1 MLPGTDWRAPPELR
15 SARTLRDTRF
25 RFARTQPA
33 RRIGQEVGGRWFSGN
48 GPPTNGACGQGR
60 KGRARHMRY
69 RSTSG
74 KAPLT
79 SLRGAVLRG
88 LAPDGGL
95 YMPVEIARH
104 SPEELEEFRRLP
116 FTEVC
121 FRVVR
126 PFATPDVPEEMLW
139 QIVAES
145 INFPVK
151 LVSLSPG
158 LHILELFH
166 GPTLAFKDFG
176 ARFMARLM
184 GYFVRGESRPLT
196 VLVATSGDT
205 GSAVAHGFLGVR
217 GIRVVI
223 LYPSKRISEAQEK
236 QFTTLGENIT
246 ALEVA
251 GSFDDC
257 QRLVKQAFTDAELNK
272 RTFLTSANSINI
284 GRLLPQMFYHVAAY
298 RQMPVAS
305 VPLVVSV
312 PSGNL
317 GNLTAGIFAK
327 RIGLPVVMFVAATN
341 ANDVVPEY
349 LSSGEFHP
357 RPATQTLSNA
367 MDVGNPNNFPR
378 LLDLCRGRLELVR
391 REIWGHAATDDE
403 TLQEMKSIHDRFG
416 YIADPHTAVGVLGW
430 EAYKRANCEPA
441 QGLVLATAHPA
452 KFADVVMRAIG
463 TAPPLPDRLVACL
476 KREKLSLPMT
486 NAYDDFKQF
495 LDANKG

>member
-1 MLPGTDWRAPPELR
+1 
-15 SARTLRDTRF
+15 
-25 RFARTQPA
+25 
-33 RRIGQEVGGRWFSGN
+33 V
-48 GPPTNGACGQGR
+48 
-60 KGRARHMRY
+60 RY
-69 RSTSG
+69 RSTNR

-95 YMPVEIARH
+95 YMPAEIARH
-104 SPEELEEFRRLP
+104 SPEELEEFRSLP

-126 PFATPDVPEEMLW
+126 PFATPDVPEEVLW
-139 QIVAES
+139 QIVSEAV
-145 INFPVK
+145 NFPVK

-176 ARFMARLM
+176 ARFMARLL
-184 GYFVRGESRPLT
+184 GYFVRSESRPLT

-205 GSAVAHGFLGVR
+205 GSAVAHGFLGVP

-251 GSFDDC
+251 GAFDDC
-257 QRLVKQAFTDAELNK
+257 QRLVKQAFADESLDK
-272 RTFLTSANSINI
+272 RAFLTSANSINV

-298 RQMPVAS
+298 RQLPVAS
-305 VPLVVSV
+305 TPLVVAV
-312 PSGNL
+312 PSGNF

-327 RIGLPVVMFVAATN
+327 RIGLPVARFVAATN
-341 ANDVVPEY
+341 INDVVPQY
-349 LSSGEFHP
+349 LRTGDFHP
-357 RPATQTLSNA
+357 RPAQATFSNA

-378 LLDLCRGRLELVR
+378 LLDLCRGKLEVVQK
-391 REIWGHAATDDE
+391 EIWGHAATDEE
-403 TLQEMKSIHDRFG
+403 TLLAMKSVWERYR
-416 YIADPHTAVGVLGW
+416 YISDPHTAVGLIAW
-430 EAYKRANCEPA
+430 EAYKREHPEPS
-441 QGLVLATAHPA
+441 QGLVLATAHAA
-452 KFADVVMRAIG
+452 KFADVVVRAIG
-463 TAPPLPDRLVACL
+463 SAPPLPDRLAAYL
-476 KREKLSLPMT
+476 QRPKLSVPMSSC
-486 NAYDDFKQF
+486 YDDFKQF
-495 LDANKG
+495 LLSH

>member
-1 MLPGTDWRAPPELR
+1 L
-15 SARTLRDTRF
+15 
-25 RFARTQPA
+25 
-33 RRIGQEVGGRWFSGN
+33 
-48 GPPTNGACGQGR
+48 
-60 KGRARHMRY
+60 RY
-69 RSTSG
+69 RSTSR

-104 SPEELEEFRRLP
+104 SAEELEEFRGLP

-121 FRVVR
+121 FRVAR
-126 PFATPDVPEEMLW
+126 PFATPDVPEEVLW
-139 QIVAES
+139 QVVSEA
-145 INFPVK
+145 INFPVN

-184 GYFVRGESRPLT
+184 GYFVRGETRPLT

-205 GSAVAHGFLGVR
+205 GSAVAHGFLRVP

-251 GSFDDC
+251 GTFDDC
-257 QRLVKQAFTDAELNK
+257 QRLVKQAFSDAELNK
-272 RTFLTSANSINI
+272 HAWLTSANSINI

-298 RQMPVAS
+298 RQLPVAS
-305 VPLVVSV
+305 VPLIVSV
-312 PSGNL
+312 PSGNF

-327 RIGLPVVMFVAATN
+327 RIGLPVAKYVASTN

-349 LSSGEFHP
+349 LRSGEFRP
-357 RPATQTLSNA
+357 RPATATFSNA

-378 LLDLCRGRLELVR
+378 LLDLCRNRLEYVQK
-391 REIWGHAATDDE
+391 EIWGHGATDEE
-403 TLQEMKSIHDRFG
+403 TLAAMKMLHEKFG

-430 EAYKRANCEPA
+430 EAYKREHPEPA

-452 KFADVVMRAIG
+452 KFADVVMKAIG
-463 TAPPLPDRLVACL
+463 TAPPLPDRLAAYL
-476 KREKLSLPMT
+476 QRQKLSLPISSS
-486 NAYDDFKQF
+486 YDDFKQF
-495 LDANKG
+495 LLAQ

>member
-1 MLPGTDWRAPPELR
+1 
-15 SARTLRDTRF
+15 
-25 RFARTQPA
+25 
-33 RRIGQEVGGRWFSGN
+33 
-48 GPPTNGACGQGR
+48 
-60 KGRARHMRY
+60 MRY

-104 SPEELEEFRRLP
+104 SPQELEDFRGLP

-121 FRVVR
+121 FRVAR
-126 PFATPDVPEEMLW
+126 PFAGAELPEEVLW
-139 QIVAES
+139 QVVSES

-158 LHILELFH
+158 LHLLELFH

-176 ARFMARLM
+176 ARFMARLL
-184 GYFVRGESRPLT
+184 GYFVRGESKQLT

-205 GSAVAHGFLGVR
+205 GSAVAHGFLGVP

-257 QRLVKQAFTDAELNK
+257 QRLVKQAFSDEELNK
-272 RTFLTSANSINI
+272 RAFLTSANSINI

-298 RQMPVAS
+298 RQLPVAS
-305 VPLVVSV
+305 VPLIVSV
-312 PSGNL
+312 PSGNF

-327 RIGLPVVMFVAATN
+327 RIGLPVARFIASTN
-341 ANDVVPEY
+341 ANDVVPQY
-349 LSSGEFHP
+349 LLSGKFQA
-357 RPATQTLSNA
+357 RAGIATISNA
-367 MDVGNPNNFPR
+367 MDVGSPNNFPR
-378 LLDLCRGRLELVR
+378 LLDLCRNRLEYVQK
-391 REIWGHAATDDE
+391 EIWGHGATDAE
-403 TLQEMKSIHDRFG
+403 TLGAMRMVHER
-416 YIADPHTAVGVLGW
+416 YNYVADPHTAVGILGW
-430 EAYKRANCEPA
+430 EAYKRDHPEPA

-452 KFADVVMRAIG
+452 KFADVVQRAVG
-463 TAPPLPDRLVACL
+463 VAPPLPDRLAACL
-476 KREKLSLPMT
+476 HRDQLSLPFSRDYADLRT
-486 NAYDDFKQF
+486 F
-495 LDANKG
+495 LSMN

>member
-1 MLPGTDWRAPPELR
+1 L
-15 SARTLRDTRF
+15 
-25 RFARTQPA
+25 
-33 RRIGQEVGGRWFSGN
+33 
-48 GPPTNGACGQGR
+48 
-60 KGRARHMRY
+60 RY
-69 RSTSG
+69 RSTSR

-121 FRVVR
+121 FRVAR
-126 PFATPDVPEEMLW
+126 PFATPDVPEEVLW
-139 QIVAES
+139 QVVSEA
-145 INFPVK
+145 INFPVN

-184 GYFVRGESRPLT
+184 GYFVRGETRPLT

-205 GSAVAHGFLGVR
+205 GSAVAHGFLRVP

-251 GSFDDC
+251 GTFDDC
-257 QRLVKQAFTDAELNK
+257 QRLVKLAFSDVELNK
-272 RTFLTSANSINI
+272 HAWLTSANSINI

-298 RQMPVAS
+298 RQLPVAS
-305 VPLVVSV
+305 VPLIVSV
-312 PSGNL
+312 PSGNF

-327 RIGLPVVMFVAATN
+327 RIGLPVAKYVASTN
-341 ANDVVPEY
+341 ANDAVPEY
-349 LSSGEFHP
+349 LRTGEFHP
-357 RPATQTLSNA
+357 RAAQATYSNA

-378 LLDLCRGRLELVR
+378 LLDLCRNRLEYVQK
-391 REIWGHAATDDE
+391 EIWGHGATDAE
-403 TLQEMKSIHDRFG
+403 TLAAMKVLHDRFG

-430 EAYKRANCEPA
+430 EAYKHEHPEPA

-452 KFADVVMRAIG
+452 KFADVVKKAIG
-463 TAPPLPDRLVACL
+463 TAPPLPDRLAAYL
-476 KREKLSLPMT
+476 KLDKLSLPIPGS
-486 NAYDDFKQF
+486 YDEFKQF
-495 LDANKG
+495 LLAQ

>member
-1 MLPGTDWRAPPELR
+1 
-15 SARTLRDTRF
+15 
-25 RFARTQPA
+25 
-33 RRIGQEVGGRWFSGN
+33 
-48 GPPTNGACGQGR
+48 
-60 KGRARHMRY
+60 MRY

-95 YMPVEIARH
+95 YMPAEIARH
-104 SPEELEEFRRLP
+104 SPQELEDFRGLP

-121 FRVVR
+121 YRVVR
-126 PFATPDVPEEMLW
+126 PFAGAELPEDVLW
-139 QIVAES
+139 QIVSES

-151 LVSLSPG
+151 LVSLSPA
-158 LHILELFH
+158 LHVLELFH

-176 ARFMARLM
+176 ARFMARLL
-184 GYFVRGESRPLT
+184 GYFVRGESKRLT

-205 GSAVAHGFLGVR
+205 GSAVAHGFLGVP

-251 GSFDDC
+251 GTFDDC
-257 QRLVKQAFTDAELNK
+257 QRLVKQAFSDVELNK
-272 RTFLTSANSINI
+272 SVFLTSANSISI

-298 RQMPVAS
+298 RQLPVAS
-305 VPLVVSV
+305 VPLIVSV
-312 PSGNL
+312 PSGNF

-327 RIGLPVVMFVAATN
+327 RIGLPVARFIASTN

-349 LSSGEFHP
+349 LRSGEFQP
-357 RPATQTLSNA
+357 RPAAQTLSNA
-367 MDVGNPNNFPR
+367 MDVGSPNNFPR
-378 LLDLCRGRLELVR
+378 LLDLCRGRLEYVQ
-391 REIWGHAATDDE
+391 REIWGHGATDDE
-403 TLQEMKSIHDRFG
+403 TLAAMRSLHDRFN

-430 EAYKRANCEPA
+430 EAYKREHAEPS

-452 KFADVVMRAIG
+452 KFAEVVMRAIG
-463 TAPPLPDRLVACL
+463 TAPPLPDRLAAYL
-476 KREKLSLPMT
+476 QRAKLSLPLSSR
-486 NAYDDFKQF
+486 YDDFKQF
-495 LDANKG
+495 LLAH

>member
-1 MLPGTDWRAPPELR
+1 
-15 SARTLRDTRF
+15 
-25 RFARTQPA
+25 
-33 RRIGQEVGGRWFSGN
+33 
-48 GPPTNGACGQGR
+48 
-60 KGRARHMRY
+60 MRY
-69 RSTSG
+69 RSTSR

-95 YMPVEIARH
+95 YLPVEIARH
-104 SPEELEEFRRLP
+104 SPEELEEFRGLP

-121 FRVVR
+121 FRVAR
-126 PFATPDVPEEMLW
+126 PFATPDVPEEVLW
-139 QIVAES
+139 QIVSEA

-151 LVSLSPG
+151 MVSLSPG

-184 GYFVRGESRPLT
+184 GYFVRGETRPLT

-205 GSAVAHGFLGVR
+205 GSAVAHGFLQVP

-251 GSFDDC
+251 GTFDDC
-257 QRLVKQAFTDAELNK
+257 QRLVKHAFTDAELNQ
-272 RTFLTSANSINI
+272 RTWLTSANSINI

-298 RQMPVAS
+298 RQLPVAS
-305 VPLVVSV
+305 VPLIVSV
-312 PSGNL
+312 PSGNF

-327 RIGLPVVMFVAATN
+327 RIGLPVAMYIASTN

-349 LSSGEFHP
+349 LRTGEFHP
-357 RPATQTLSNA
+357 RAAQATYSNA

-378 LLDLCRGRLELVR
+378 LLDLCRNRLEYVQK
-391 REIWGHAATDDE
+391 EIWGHGATDEE
-403 TLQEMKSIHDRFG
+403 TLAAMKMLHEKFG

-430 EAYKRANCEPA
+430 EAYKSQHPEPA

-452 KFADVVMRAIG
+452 KFAEVVMKAIG
-463 TAPPLPDRLVACL
+463 TAPPLPDRLAAYL
-476 KREKLSLPMT
+476 KRDKLSLPISSS
-486 NAYDDFKQF
+486 YDDFKQF
-495 LDANKG
+495 LLTQ

>member
-1 MLPGTDWRAPPELR
+1 
-15 SARTLRDTRF
+15 
-25 RFARTQPA
+25 
-33 RRIGQEVGGRWFSGN
+33 
-48 GPPTNGACGQGR
+48 
-60 KGRARHMRY
+60 MRY
-69 RSTSG
+69 RSTGG

-95 YMPVEIARH
+95 YMPAEIARRTA
-104 SPEELEEFRRLP
+104 EELEEFRRLP

-126 PFATPDVPEEMLW
+126 PFTTPDVPEEVLW
-139 QIVAES
+139 QIVAEA

-151 LVSLSPG
+151 LVSLTPA

-184 GYFVRGESRPLT
+184 GYFVRGETRQLT

-205 GSAVAHGFLGVR
+205 GSAVAHGFLRVP

-251 GSFDDC
+251 GTFDDC
-257 QRLVKQAFTDAELNK
+257 QRLVKQAFSDEELNK
-272 RTFLTSANSINI
+272 RTWLTSANSINI

-298 RQMPVAS
+298 RQLPVAS
-305 VPLVVSV
+305 VPLIVSV
-312 PSGNL
+312 PSGNF

-327 RIGLPVVMFVAATN
+327 RIGLPVARYVASTN

-349 LSSGEFHP
+349 LRTGEFHP
-357 RPATQTLSNA
+357 RAAQATYSNA

-378 LLDLCRGRLELVR
+378 LLDLCRNRLEYVQK
-391 REIWGHAATDDE
+391 EIWGHGATDEE
-403 TLQEMKSIHDRFG
+403 TLAAMKMLHDRFG

-430 EAYKRANCEPA
+430 EAYRREHPEPA

-452 KFADVVMRAIG
+452 KFADVVKKAIG
-463 TAPPLPDRLVACL
+463 TAPPLPDRLAAYL
-476 KREKLSLPMT
+476 KRDKLSLPVSSS
-486 NAYDDFKQF
+486 YDEFKQF
-495 LDANKG
+495 LLAQ

>member
-1 MLPGTDWRAPPELR
+1 
-15 SARTLRDTRF
+15 
-25 RFARTQPA
+25 
-33 RRIGQEVGGRWFSGN
+33 
-48 GPPTNGACGQGR
+48 
-60 KGRARHMRY
+60 MRY
-69 RSTSG
+69 RSTSRE
-74 KAPLT
+74 APLT

-95 YMPVEIARH
+95 YMPAEIARH
-104 SPEELEEFRRLP
+104 SPEELKEFRGLP

-126 PFATPDVPEEMLW
+126 PFAAPDVPEEVLW
-139 QIVAES
+139 QVVSEA

-151 LVSLSPG
+151 MVSLSPG

-184 GYFVRGESRPLT
+184 GYFVRGETRPLT

-205 GSAVAHGFLGVR
+205 GSAVAHGFLGVP

-251 GSFDDC
+251 GTFDDC
-257 QRLVKQAFTDAELNK
+257 QRLVKQAFSDVELNK
-272 RTFLTSANSINI
+272 RSFLTSANSINI

-298 RQMPVAS
+298 RQLPVAS

-312 PSGNL
+312 PSGNF
-317 GNLTAGIFAK
+317 GNLTAGMFAK
-327 RIGLPVVMFVAATN
+327 RIGLPVAKFVASTN
-341 ANDVVPEY
+341 VNDAVPEY
-349 LSSGEFHP
+349 LRTGEFHL
-357 RPATQTLSNA
+357 RAAQATYSNA

-378 LLDLCRGRLELVR
+378 LLDLFRSRLEYMQK
-391 REIWGHAATDDE
+391 EIWGHGATDPE
-403 TLQEMKSIHDRFG
+403 TLAAMKMLHDRFG
-416 YIADPHTAVGVLGW
+416 YIADPHTAVGFLGW
-430 EAYKRANCEPA
+430 EAYKREHPEPA

-452 KFADVVMRAIG
+452 KFAEVVMKAIG
-463 TAPPLPDRLVACL
+463 TAPPLPDRLAAYL
-476 KREKLSLPMT
+476 KREKLSLQMSSS
-486 NAYDDFKQF
+486 YDDFKQF
-495 LDANKG
+495 LLSH

>member
-1 MLPGTDWRAPPELR
+1 M
-15 SARTLRDTRF
+15 
-25 RFARTQPA
+25 PA
-33 RRIGQEVGGRWFSGN
+33 
-48 GPPTNGACGQGR
+48 
-60 KGRARHMRY
+60 
-69 RSTSG
+69 
-74 KAPLT
+74 
-79 SLRGAVLRG
+79 
-88 LAPDGGL
+88 
-95 YMPVEIARH
+95 EIARH
-104 SPEELEEFRRLP
+104 SPKELEEFRALP

-126 PFATPDVPEEMLW
+126 PFATPDVPDEVLW
-139 QIVAES
+139 QIVSEA
-145 INFPVK
+145 INFPVR

-184 GYFVRGESRPLT
+184 GYFVRGETRTLK

-205 GSAVAHGFLGVR
+205 GSAVAHGFLRVP

-251 GSFDDC
+251 GTFDDC
-257 QRLVKQAFTDAELNK
+257 QRLVKQAFSDGELNN
-272 RTFLTSANSINI
+272 RAWLTSANSINI

-298 RQMPVAS
+298 RQLPVAS
-305 VPLVVSV
+305 VPLIVSV
-312 PSGNL
+312 PSGNF

-327 RIGLPVVMFVAATN
+327 RIGLPVAKYVAATN

-349 LSSGEFHP
+349 LRTGEFHP
-357 RPATQTLSNA
+357 RAAQATFSNA

-378 LLDLCRGRLELVR
+378 LLDLCRNRLEYVQK
-391 REIWGHAATDDE
+391 EIWGHRATDEE
-403 TLQEMKSIHDRFG
+403 TLAAMKMLHDKFG

-430 EAYKRANCEPA
+430 EAYRSQHPEPA

-452 KFADVVMRAIG
+452 KFADVMMKAIG
-463 TAPPLPDRLVACL
+463 TAPPLPDRLAAYL
-476 KREKLSLPMT
+476 KRDKLSL
-486 NAYDDFKQF
+486 AISSSYDDFRQF
-495 LDANKG
+495 LLTQ

>member
-1 MLPGTDWRAPPELR
+1 L
-15 SARTLRDTRF
+15 
-25 RFARTQPA
+25 
-33 RRIGQEVGGRWFSGN
+33 
-48 GPPTNGACGQGR
+48 
-60 KGRARHMRY
+60 RY
-69 RSTSG
+69 RSTSR

-104 SPEELEEFRRLP
+104 SSEELEEFRKLP

-121 FRVVR
+121 FRVAR
-126 PFATPDVPEEMLW
+126 PFATPDVPEEVLW
-139 QIVAES
+139 QVVSEA

-184 GYFVRGESRPLT
+184 GYFVRGETRPLT

-205 GSAVAHGFLGVR
+205 GSAVAHGFLGVP

-251 GSFDDC
+251 GTFDDC
-257 QRLVKQAFTDAELNK
+257 QRLVKQAFSDGELNK
-272 RTFLTSANSINI
+272 HAWLTSANSINI

-298 RQMPVAS
+298 RQLPVAS
-305 VPLVVSV
+305 VPLIVSV
-312 PSGNL
+312 PSGNF

-327 RIGLPVVMFVAATN
+327 RIGLPVAKYVASTN
-341 ANDVVPEY
+341 VNDVVPQY
-349 LSSGEFHP
+349 LRTGEFHP
-357 RPATQTLSNA
+357 RAAQATFSNA

-378 LLDLCRGRLELVR
+378 LLDLCRNRLEYVQK
-391 REIWGHAATDDE
+391 EIWGHGATDEE
-403 TLQEMKSIHDRFG
+403 TLAAMRMLHDKFG
-416 YIADPHTAVGVLGW
+416 YISDPHTAVGVLGW
-430 EAYKRANCEPA
+430 EAYKRQHPEPA

-452 KFADVVMRAIG
+452 KFADVVMKAIG
-463 TAPPLPDRLVACL
+463 TAPPLPDRLAAYL
-476 KREKLSLPMT
+476 KRDKLSLPISSS
-486 NAYDDFKQF
+486 YDEFKQF
-495 LDANKG
+495 LLSQ

>member
-1 MLPGTDWRAPPELR
+1 M
-15 SARTLRDTRF
+15 
-25 RFARTQPA
+25 PA
-33 RRIGQEVGGRWFSGN
+33 
-48 GPPTNGACGQGR
+48 
-60 KGRARHMRY
+60 
-69 RSTSG
+69 
-74 KAPLT
+74 
-79 SLRGAVLRG
+79 
-88 LAPDGGL
+88 
-95 YMPVEIARH
+95 EIARH
-104 SPEELEEFRRLP
+104 SAEELEEFRKLP

-121 FRVVR
+121 FRVVK
-126 PFATPDVPEEMLW
+126 PFATPDVPEEVLW
-139 QIVAES
+139 QIVSEA

-205 GSAVAHGFLGVR
+205 GSAVAHGFLGVP

-251 GSFDDC
+251 GTFDDC
-257 QRLVKQAFTDAELNK
+257 QRLVKQAFSDVELNK
-272 RTFLTSANSINI
+272 TAFLTSANSINV

-298 RQMPVAS
+298 RQLPVAS
-305 VPLVVSV
+305 VPLIVSV
-312 PSGNL
+312 PSGNF

-327 RIGLPVVMFVAATN
+327 RIGLPVAKFVASTN
-341 ANDVVPEY
+341 VNDVVPQY
-349 LSSGEFHP
+349 LRGGQFCP
-357 RPATQTLSNA
+357 RPATATYSNA

-378 LLDLCRGRLELVR
+378 LLDLCRGRLENVQK
-391 REIWGHAATDDE
+391 EIWGHAATDEE
-403 TLQEMKSIHDRFG
+403 TLCEMKAVHERFG
-416 YIADPHTAVGVLGW
+416 YLADPHTAVGIFCW
-430 EAYKRANCEPA
+430 EAYKMEHAEPA

-452 KFADVVMRAIG
+452 KFADVVKKAIG
-463 TAPPLPDRLVACL
+463 SAPPLPERLAGYL
-476 KREKLSLPMT
+476 KREKLSLPMSSKYE
-486 NAYDDFKQF
+486 NFKEF
-495 LDANKG
+495 LGS

>member
-1 MLPGTDWRAPPELR
+1 MTKRE
-15 SARTLRDTRF
+15 ARDECDSL
-25 RFARTQPA
+25 
-33 RRIGQEVGGRWFSGN
+33 
-48 GPPTNGACGQGR
+48 
-60 KGRARHMRY
+60 RY
-69 RSTSG
+69 RSTSR

-95 YMPVEIARH
+95 YLPVEIARH
-104 SPEELEEFRRLP
+104 SPEELEEFRGLP

-121 FRVVR
+121 FRVAR
-126 PFATPDVPEEMLW
+126 PFATPDVPEEVLW
-139 QIVAES
+139 QIVSEA

-184 GYFVRGESRPLT
+184 GYFVRGETRPLT

-205 GSAVAHGFLGVR
+205 GSAVAHGFLQVP

-251 GSFDDC
+251 GTFDDC
-257 QRLVKQAFTDAELNK
+257 QRLVKQAFSDPQLNK
-272 RTFLTSANSINI
+272 HTWLTSANSINI

-298 RQMPVAS
+298 RQLPVAS
-305 VPLVVSV
+305 VPLIVSV
-312 PSGNL
+312 PSGNF

-327 RIGLPVVMFVAATN
+327 RIGLPVARFIASTN

-349 LSSGEFHP
+349 LRTGEFRP
-357 RPATQTLSNA
+357 RAATATYSNA
-367 MDVGNPNNFPR
+367 MDVGSPNNFPR
-378 LLDLCRGRLELVR
+378 LLDLCRNRLEYVQ
-391 REIWGHAATDDE
+391 REIWGHGATDEE
-403 TLQEMKSIHDRFG
+403 TLGAMKSLHQRFN

-430 EAYKRANCEPA
+430 EAYKSQHPEPA

-452 KFADVVMRAIG
+452 KFADVVMKAIG
-463 TAPPLPDRLVACL
+463 TAPSLPDRLAAYL
-476 KREKLSLPMT
+476 KRAKLSL
-486 NAYDDFKQF
+486 AISSSYDEFKQF
-495 LDANKG
+495 LLTQ

>member
-1 MLPGTDWRAPPELR
+1 
-15 SARTLRDTRF
+15 
-25 RFARTQPA
+25 
-33 RRIGQEVGGRWFSGN
+33 
-48 GPPTNGACGQGR
+48 
-60 KGRARHMRY
+60 
-69 RSTSG
+69 
-74 KAPLT
+74 
-79 SLRGAVLRG
+79 
-88 LAPDGGL
+88 
-95 YMPVEIARH
+95 MPVEIARH

-126 PFATPDVPEEMLW
+126 PFATPAVPDEVLW
-139 QIVAES
+139 QVVSEA

-176 ARFMARLM
+176 ARFMARLL
-184 GYFVRGESRPLT
+184 GYLVRGETRPLT

-205 GSAVAHGFLGVR
+205 GSAVAHGFLGVP

-257 QRLVKQAFTDAELNK
+257 QRLAKQAFSDAELNN
-272 RTFLTSANSINI
+272 RAWLTSANSINI

-298 RQMPVAS
+298 RQLPVAS
-305 VPLVVSV
+305 VPLIVSV
-312 PSGNL
+312 PSGNF

-327 RIGLPVVMFVAATN
+327 RIGLPVAKFVASTN
-341 ANDVVPEY
+341 VNDVVPEY
-349 LSSGEFHP
+349 LRTGEFRP
-357 RPATQTLSNA
+357 RPATATYTNA

-378 LLDLCRGRLELVR
+378 LLDLCRGRLDHLQK
-391 REIWGHAATDDE
+391 EIWGHGATDEE
-403 TLQEMKSIHDRFG
+403 TLAAMKMLHHRFG

-430 EAYKRANCEPA
+430 EAYKREHPDPA

-452 KFADVVMRAIG
+452 KFPDVVRKAIG
-463 TAPPLPDRLVACL
+463 AAPPLPDRLATYL
-476 KREKLSLPMT
+476 KREKLYLPLA

-495 LDANKG
+495 LLTN

>member
-1 MLPGTDWRAPPELR
+1 M
-15 SARTLRDTRF
+15 
-25 RFARTQPA
+25 
-33 RRIGQEVGGRWFSGN
+33 
-48 GPPTNGACGQGR
+48 
-60 KGRARHMRY
+60 
-69 RSTSG
+69 
-74 KAPLT
+74 
-79 SLRGAVLRG
+79 
-88 LAPDGGL
+88 APDGGL
-95 YMPVEIARH
+95 YMPAEIARR
-104 SPEELEEFRRLP
+104 SPEELEEFRSLP

-121 FRVVR
+121 FRVVK
-126 PFATPDVPEEMLW
+126 PFATPDIPEEVLW
-139 QIVAES
+139 QIVSEA

-205 GSAVAHGFLGVR
+205 GSAVAHGFLRVP

-246 ALEVA
+246 ALEV
-251 GSFDDC
+251 GGTFDDC
-257 QRLVKQAFTDAELNK
+257 QRLVKQAFADEELTK
-272 RTFLTSANSINI
+272 RMLLTSANSINI

-298 RQMPVAS
+298 RQLPVAS
-305 VPLVVSV
+305 VPLIVSV
-312 PSGNL
+312 PSGNF

-327 RIGLPVVMFVAATN
+327 RIGLPVTKFIASTN

-349 LSSGEFHP
+349 LRSGKFNP
-357 RPATQTLSNA
+357 RLAEATYSNA

-378 LLDLCRGRLELVR
+378 LLDLCRGRLEYVQK
-391 REIWGHAATDDE
+391 EIWGHGATDAE
-403 TLQEMKSIHDRFG
+403 TLEEMKSVWERHR
-416 YIADPHTAVGVLGW
+416 YIADPHTAVGILGW
-430 EAYKRANCEPA
+430 EAFKKEHSEPL

-452 KFADVVMRAIG
+452 KFADVVEKAIG
-463 TAPPLPDRLVACL
+463 SAPPLPDRLAAYL
-476 KREKLSLPMT
+476 QKPKLSLPIRS
-486 NAYDDFKQF
+486 AYEDFKQF
-495 LDANKG
+495 LLAH